1 MTTIIIMFGFGMVTS
16 YIVSILEEKV
26 LLKKEMKN
34 LDIEEA
40 VL

>member
-1 MTTIIIMFGFGMVTS
+1 MKTIIMMFGFGMVTS
-16 YIVSILEEKV
+16 YIVSILEEKI

-40 VL
+40 GL